1 MYSQWQESLN
11 DDDLRRKEHEERKEQ
26 RRARKE
32 RKLLKKQ
39 RERLQLENDA
49 KERDSDVD
57 TLSEKQKQLSHEDE
71 AEDSAKAQD
80 DSPSRSS
87 KKIGPMNFLLRLK
100 RPMSAEKLDKLA
112 DRHAASDHRYSVRE
126 KVMPKSPSLP
136 VLARRHS
143 GDATDGHVAINMN
156 DLARLR
162 NGDASEAHVA
172 ISINDDDDADDESSA
187 VSDRALMF

>member
-1 MYSQWQESLN
+1 MMKVLEWSPLTYLGPEMYSQWQESLN

-57 TLSEKQKQLSHEDE
+57 TLSEKQKQPSHEDE
-71 AEDSAKAQD
+71 ADDSVKAQQGD
-80 DSPSRSS
+80 DSPSRASLAG

-100 RPMSAEKLDKLA
+100 KNTSTEKLEKLVGRNV
-112 DRHAASDHRYSVRE
+112 DSEHRYSVRE
-126 KVMPKSPSLP
+126 KIMPRSPSLP
-136 VLARRHS
+136 LLARRPS
-143 GDATDGHVAINMN
+143 GDAIDAHVAIN
-156 DLARLR
+156 
-162 NGDASEAHVA
+162 
-172 ISINDDDDADDESSA
+172 IKDDADDESSA
-187 VSDRALMF
+187 VSDGALIF